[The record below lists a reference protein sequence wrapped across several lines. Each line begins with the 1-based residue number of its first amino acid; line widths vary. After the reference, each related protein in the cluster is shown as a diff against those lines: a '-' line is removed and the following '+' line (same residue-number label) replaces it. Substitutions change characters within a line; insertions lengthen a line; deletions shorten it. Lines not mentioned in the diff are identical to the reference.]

1 MWQGVIA
8 TAMAVLAL
16 AGTTPQRRAAPAPAA
31 LPAGPVV
38 TFETAKGTFVIQFF
52 QADAPKSVEHLVAL
66 VKRNFYRGQRI
77 HRVETSLV
85 QFGDP
90 TSRDVSRRDW
100 WGRAGSGDPIGVAE
114 FSRRK
119 HVRGTVALAN
129 TGNPKSADSQ
139 IYICKAA
146 MPSLDGKY
154 VIVGQVIKGMEV
166 VDRLQIADVLKT
178 VTLTAAAP

>member
-1 MWQGVIA
+1 MWPSVIA
-8 TAMAVLAL
+8 TAMALLTLVGSL
-16 AGTTPQRRAAPAPAA
+16 PQRAGAPVPAPA
-31 LPAGPVV
+31 GPIV
-38 TFETAKGTFVIQFF
+38 TIETLKGTFVIQLFP
-52 QADAPKSVEHLVAL
+52 ADAPKSVDHILAL
-66 VKRNFYRGQRI
+66 VRRNFYRGQRF
-77 HRVETSLV
+77 HRVEPSLV

-114 FSRRK
+114 LNKRK

-129 TGNPKSADSQ
+129 TGSAKSADSQ

-154 VIVGQVIKGMEV
+154 VVIGQVIKGIEV
-166 VDRLQIADVLKT
+166 VDKLQVADVLRN
-178 VTLTAAAP
+178 VTLTEAGR

>member
-1 MWQGVIA
+1 MWQCVFA

-16 AGTTPQRRAAPAPAA
+16 AGAPQQRGAVSSPAPA
-31 LPAGPVV
+31 GPSV
-38 TFETAKGTFVIQFF
+38 TYDTPKGAFVIQFF
-52 QADAPKSVEHLVAL
+52 PVDAPKSVEHLLAL

-77 HRVETSLV
+77 HRVEASLV

-90 TSRDVSRRDW
+90 TSRDMSRRDW

-114 FSRRK
+114 FSKRT
-119 HVRGTVALAN
+119 HVRGVVALAN
-129 TGNPKSADSQ
+129 TGNAKGADSQ
-139 IYICKAA
+139 IYICKTA

-166 VDRLQIADVLKT
+166 VDRLQVTDVLRN
-178 VTLTAAAP
+178 VTLTAAAR

>member
-16 AGTTPQRRAAPAPAA
+16 AGAPVQRAAAPAGV
-31 LPAGPVV
+31 PAGPIV
-38 TFETAKGTFVIQFF
+38 TIETVKGAFVIQFF
-52 QADAPKSVEHLVAL
+52 PADAPRSVEHLLAL
-66 VKRNFYRGQRI
+66 VRRNFYRGQRI
-77 HRVETSLV
+77 HRVEASLV

-100 WGRAGSGDPIGVAE
+100 WGRAGSGEPIGVAE
-114 FSRRK
+114 FNKRK
-119 HVRGTVALAN
+119 HIRGAVALAN
-129 TGNPKSADSQ
+129 TGNAKSADSQ
-139 IYICKAA
+139 IYICKVA

-166 VDRLQIADVLKT
+166 VDRLQVTDVLRN
-178 VTLTAAAP
+178 VTLTEAAR

>member
-8 TAMAVLAL
+8 TAMAVLAI
-16 AGTTPQRRAAPAPAA
+16 AGAPLQRRAAPAPA
-31 LPAGPVV
+31 PAGPIV
-38 TFETAKGTFVIQFF
+38 TIDTAKGAFVIQFF
-52 QADAPKSVEHLVAL
+52 PADAPKSVEHLVAL

-77 HRVETSLV
+77 HRVEASLV

-100 WGRAGSGDPIGVAE
+100 WGRAGSGEPIGVAE
-114 FSRRK
+114 FNKRK

-129 TGNPKSADSQ
+129 TGNAKSADSQ
-139 IYICKAA
+139 LYICKAA

-166 VDRLQIADVLKT
+166 VDRLQIADVLKN
-178 VTLTAAAP
+178 VTLTEAGR